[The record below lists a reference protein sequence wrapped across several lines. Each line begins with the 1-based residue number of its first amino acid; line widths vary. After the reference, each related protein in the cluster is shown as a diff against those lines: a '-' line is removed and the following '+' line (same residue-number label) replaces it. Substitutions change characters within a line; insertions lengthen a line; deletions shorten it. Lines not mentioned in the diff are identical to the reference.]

1 MVPREDGVRRSRGD
15 KRPLTCG
22 AEPVVMPIVARQPGS
37 PPPSVGRS
45 GGAPSTGES
54 GPSEDLLPL
63 GGTAPLASALAPH
76 TALALDALH
85 VLRILRD
92 HPRDAGPWGVPAFAR
107 EVDLIRAQLAP
118 IRDRRGL
125 AASFGREAFRTS
137 APRDATHQVDA
148 AELPDAIGPVRVA
161 YAVRWLEL
169 GRGIRQPAWSSL
181 VTDPA

>member
-1 MVPREDGVRRSRGD
+1 
-15 KRPLTCG
+15 
-22 AEPVVMPIVARQPGS
+22 MPIVARQPGS
-37 PPPSVGRS
+37 PPPTVGRS

-63 GGTAPLASALAPH
+63 GGTASNASALAPH

-107 EVDLIRAQLAP
+107 EVEQVRAQLAP

-125 AASFGREAFRTS
+125 AASFGREAFRTCGL
-137 APRDATHQVDA
+137 RDVPQPP
-148 AELPDAIGPVRVA
+148 EGLGPVRVA

-169 GRGIRQPAWSSL
+169 GRGVRQPAWSSL

>member
-22 AEPVVMPIVARQPGS
+22 GERGVMPIVARQPGS
-37 PPPSVGRS
+37 PPPTVGRS
-45 GGAPSTGES
+45 GGAPSTGGS

-63 GGTAPLASALAPH
+63 GGTGSDASALAPH
-76 TALALDALH
+76 TALALDALL

-137 APRDATHQVDA
+137 GAPDATQGVDA
-148 AELPDAIGPVRVA
+148 ADLPDAIGPVRVA